1 MEDDDDV
8 DDMDEEQFKHMMAS
22 MGLKPSE
29 QQEQNAPSP
38 EEMKQA
44 EQLMASLFGQMG
56 GQTG

>member
-1 MEDDDDV
+1 
-8 DDMDEEQFKHMMAS
+8 MMAS